1 MLPFTLYYSRFSES
15 ERVNLNFFP
24 SGQPWLKSWGNTSII
39 GDEEG
44 KKMSLMQNTSNIKKT
59 SQSVYLITL
68 VRRSADRPM
77 YLDHMVYDSAAAGQK
92 FMTNLAA
99 AFERAGYRLNKND
112 ADHYQLDNGLDK
124 ITLTGSTQSVFED

>member
-1 MLPFTLYYSRFSES
+1 
-15 ERVNLNFFP
+15 
-24 SGQPWLKSWGNTSII
+24 
-39 GDEEG
+39 
-44 KKMSLMQNTSNIKKT
+44 MSLMQNTSNIKKT

-99 AFERAGYRLNKND
+99 AFERAGYRLTKSD